1 MVNSTGNGQFLT
13 LISDTWE
20 MVNAEHYIKTDK
32 TIAVIILRT
41 TWNGKCCNVQQFKT
55 GGK

>member
-41 TWNGKCCNVQQFKT
+41 TWNGKCCNVQ
-55 GGK
+55 